1 MKKVLIIPHTTELSV
16 RKRLREIGL
25 SLSKHYQIYML
36 HWCEPRKDFFIEKVK
51 ATFKD
56 ILKKSKIYKKEGV
69 VFAEYPIFH
78 RPHFMQKFYNP
89 YSLERFLI
97 KYKIDV
103 VINGVHYFFNT
114 PRSKKH
120 QYVHIF
126 DINDLPSEDTNSR
139 LGRFVYE
146 FTEHEVK
153 KADAITACS
162 RGLVDYIQKDFNR
175 KAYFI
180 PNGTHLNQFQNID
193 YEEVRRIRKKYEL
206 LNKFVIGYI
215 GHVGDWIDVDFLI
228 SFFQALKRKYTN
240 VALMIVGS
248 GAKIDYYKN
257 IIRDKDVVF
266 TGGIPHHKITPYFF
280 AIDAAVLPS
289 KKNLFQDV
297 AFHIK
302 LIEYTA
308 AKKMVISSPLE
319 EVKRLNFPNIF
330 VADLSVTRW
339 LESMDKIRQ
348 INWNPE
354 WSKVVAPYDW
364 SNHAQEFCKLIETIK
379 K

>member
-1 MKKVLIIPHTTELSV
+1 MKKVLIIPPTTELSV

-25 SLSKHYQIYML
+25 SLSTHYQIYML
-36 HWCEPRKDFFIEKVK
+36 HWCEPGKDYFIEKVK

-78 RPHFMQKFYNP
+78 RPHFMKKLYNP

-103 VINGVHYFFNT
+103 VINGVHYFFYT
-114 PRSKKH
+114 PISKK
-120 QYVHIF
+120 YPYKHIF
-126 DINDLPSEDTNSR
+126 DVNDLPSGNTNSR

-146 FTEHEVK
+146 FTKHEVK

-162 RGLVDYIQKDFNR
+162 RGLVDYIQEHFDR
-175 KAYFI
+175 KAYFV
-180 PNGTHLNQFQNID
+180 PNGTHLKQFQKID
-193 YEEVRRIRKKYEL
+193 YEEARKIRKKYNL
-206 LNKFVIGYI
+206 SDKFVIGYI
-215 GHVGDWIDVDFLI
+215 GRVGDWIDIDFLI
-228 SFFQALKRKYTN
+228 SFFKALKRKYTD

-248 GAKIDYYKN
+248 GPMIDLYKN
-257 IIRDKDVVF
+257 KVRDKDVVF

-289 KKNLFQDV
+289 KKNLFQDL
-297 AFHIK
+297 AFHTK

-308 AKKMVISSPLE
+308 AKKMVISSPLV

-330 VADLSVTRW
+330 VTDLSIERW
-339 LESMDKIRQ
+339 IESMDKIRQ
-348 INWNPE
+348 IQWDPMWNR
-354 WSKVVAPYDW
+354 VVGLYDW
-364 SNHAQEFCKLIETIK
+364 SSHAEEFCKIIETINK
-379 K
+379 